1 MESNSRREEELRLEI
16 HGLHKEYG
24 NNVVALDQACAVFKP
39 GITGLVGSNGAGKST
54 LIKLLAQLERPSR
67 GAITLGQQNA
77 TADPGVIRRTLG
89 LLPQHFGVYEQ
100 LTPRQFLR
108 YLAAVKRV
116 ENRKIEPEIDDL
128 LARLNLTQVQDSQLK
143 TFSGGMRQRVG
154 IAQALLGTPDIV
166 IFDEPT
172 VGLDPLER
180 VSFRKLLTDLAKS
193 KIVIL
198 SSHIVSDI
206 ASLADQIMVLNK
218 GHVSVFD
225 TPERLLGAMANRVWS
240 VPIAEQELASFERD
254 FMVCDVDRHSLG
266 LTLRVVADVQPTS
279 AAKAVAPNLEDAYL
293 CFSRADALEVH

>member
-1 MESNSRREEELRLEI
+1 MEGNSRREEELRLEI

-24 NNVVALDQACAVFKP
+24 NNVVALAQASAVFKP

-54 LIKLLAQLERPSR
+54 LIRLLAQLERPSR
-67 GAITLGQQNA
+67 GAITLGQRNA
-77 TADPGVIRRTLG
+77 TVDPGIIRRTLG

-116 ENRKIEPEIDDL
+116 ENRKIESEIDDL

-166 IFDEPT
+166 ILDEPT

-180 VSFRKLLTDLAKS
+180 VSFRKLLTDLAQS

-206 ASLADQIMVLNK
+206 ASMADQIMVLNK
-218 GHVSVFD
+218 GHVSAFD
-225 TPERLLGAMANRVWS
+225 TPEKLLGAMTNKVWS

-254 FMVCDVDRHSLG
+254 FMVCDVERHSLG